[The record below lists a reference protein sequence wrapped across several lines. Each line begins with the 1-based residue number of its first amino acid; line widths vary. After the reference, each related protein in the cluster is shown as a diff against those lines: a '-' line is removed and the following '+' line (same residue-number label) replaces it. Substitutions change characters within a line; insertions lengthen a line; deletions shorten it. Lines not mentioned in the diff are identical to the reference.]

1 MKLVNINL
9 RILQKRQIDMSNK
22 SKDKDL
28 TQGPIV
34 KGLIQ
39 FSAPLLFGLVFQQ
52 LYNTVDTLVVG
63 NFIGKEAL
71 AAVGST
77 SPIINT
83 LIGIFMGFSMGANV
97 IVSQYY
103 GANDEKSVQDAVH
116 TSIIMSFF
124 FSVIITIIG
133 IVSAPAMLRFMD
145 TPDDVIHDASV
156 YLEIYFSGAIGLI
169 FYNTGSGILRAVGDS
184 TRPLY
189 FLVFSAIVNTVLD
202 LVFVIVFNMGVAGVA
217 WATVI
222 AQVLSSILVIVVLTR
237 TTGSYR
243 INWKKLK
250 LNYPMLKNIIRIGL
264 PSSVQQGL
272 TAFSN
277 VFVQGYINKFGSAFM
292 AGYSAY
298 GKIDAIALLP
308 MQATA
313 MGCTTFVG
321 QNIGAGKIKRAK
333 KGIKISL
340 IMSLTFTAVLLLP
353 LIIFAEQA
361 IMIFNSEP
369 DVIYYG
375 TLYMRFVSPFYLLS
389 CINQV
394 YAGALRGAG
403 DTRAPMV
410 IMLGS
415 FVVFRQIYL
424 YAVSNIFRNNFYP
437 ILFAYPAGWIVCS
450 LVLYI
455 YYRKSGWEHKQV
467 IIKSK
472 TEADMETD

>member
-250 LNYPMLKNIIRIGL
+250 LNYLMLKNIIRIGL

>member
-1 MKLVNINL
+1 MA
-9 RILQKRQIDMSNK
+9 
-22 SKDKDL
+22 SKGKDRDF
-28 TQGPIV
+28 TQGSIFG
-34 KGLIQ
+34 GLIE
-39 FSAPLLFGLVFQQ
+39 FSIPLLLGLIFQQ

-63 NFIGKEAL
+63 NYVGKVAL

-77 SPIINT
+77 TPIINT
-83 LIGIFMGFSMGANV
+83 LIGIFSGFSMGANV

-103 GANDEKSVQDAVH
+103 GANDKESVQEAVN
-116 TSIIMSFF
+116 TSILMSFF
-124 FSVIITIIG
+124 FSVVITLVG
-133 IVSAPAMLRFMD
+133 IFSSPVMLKLMD

-156 YLEIYFSGAIGLI
+156 YLEIYFAGATGLV
-169 FYNTGSGILRAVGDS
+169 FYNMGSGILRAVGDS
-184 TRPLY
+184 RRPLF
-189 FLVFSAIVNTVLD
+189 FLVFSAVVNTVLD
-202 LVFVIVFNMGVAGVA
+202 LVFVIDFNMGVAGVA

-222 AQVLSSILVIVVLTR
+222 AQILSSILVIVVLSR
-237 TTGSYR
+237 TSGPYR
-243 INWKKLK
+243 ISWNKMR
-250 LNYPMLKNIIRIGL
+250 LNKPLLESIIKIGL
-264 PSSVQQGL
+264 PSSIQQGV

-308 MQATA
+308 MQAIA

-333 KGIKISL
+333 KGINISL
-340 IMSLTFTAVLLLP
+340 ILSIVFTVILLIP
-353 LIIFAEQA
+353 LIIFAEEA

-375 TLYMRFVSPFYLLS
+375 TLYMRLVSPFYILS

-403 DTRAPMV
+403 DTRAPMI

-424 YAVSNIFRNNFYP
+424 YAVSHIFPNNFYP
-437 ILFAYPAGWIVCS
+437 ILFAYPAGWAVCS
-450 LVLYI
+450 LWLYI
-455 YYRKSGWEHKQV
+455 YYRKSHWETKR
-467 IIKSK
+467 IIITNNTSN
-472 TEADMETD
+472 D

>member
-1 MKLVNINL
+1 
-9 RILQKRQIDMSNK
+9 MSNK

-298 GKIDAIALLP
+298 GK
-308 MQATA
+308 
-313 MGCTTFVG
+313 
-321 QNIGAGKIKRAK
+321 
-333 KGIKISL
+333 
-340 IMSLTFTAVLLLP
+340 
-353 LIIFAEQA
+353 
-361 IMIFNSEP
+361 
-369 DVIYYG
+369 
-375 TLYMRFVSPFYLLS
+375 
-389 CINQV
+389 
-394 YAGALRGAG
+394 
-403 DTRAPMV
+403 
-410 IMLGS
+410 
-415 FVVFRQIYL
+415 
-424 YAVSNIFRNNFYP
+424 
-437 ILFAYPAGWIVCS
+437 
-450 LVLYI
+450 
-455 YYRKSGWEHKQV
+455 
-467 IIKSK
+467 
-472 TEADMETD
+472 

>member
-1 MKLVNINL
+1 L
-9 RILQKRQIDMSNK
+9 KRQIDMAGK
-22 SKDKDL
+22 GKDKDL
-28 TQGPIV
+28 TQGSIV
-34 KGLIQ
+34 GGLIE
-39 FSAPLLFGLVFQQ
+39 FSTPLLFGLIFQQ

-63 NFIGKEAL
+63 NFIGKVAL

-77 SPIINT
+77 TPIINT
-83 LIGIFMGFSMGANV
+83 LIGIFTGFSMGATV

-103 GANDEKSVQDAVH
+103 GANDEKSVHEAVH

-124 FSVIITIIG
+124 FSIIITIIG
-133 IVSAPAMLRFMD
+133 VMTAPVMLKLMD

-169 FYNTGSGILRAVGDS
+169 VYNMGSGILRAVGDS
-184 TRPLY
+184 KRPLY
-189 FLVFSAIVNTVLD
+189 FLVFSAVVNTVLD
-202 LVFVIVFNMGVAGVA
+202 LVFVIYFNMGVAGVA

-222 AQVLSSILVIVVLTR
+222 AQVSSAILVLVVLSR
-237 TTGSYR
+237 TSGSYR
-243 INWKKLK
+243 IYWSKLK
-250 LNYPMLKNIIRIGL
+250 LHKPLLKSIFKIGL
-264 PSSVQQGL
+264 PSSIQQGI

-277 VFVQGYINKFGSAFM
+277 VFVQSYINSFGSAFM

-298 GKIDAIALLP
+298 GKVDAIALLP
-308 MQATA
+308 MQAIA

-340 IMSLTFTAVLLLP
+340 LMSISFTAVLLMP

-369 DVIYYG
+369 EVVYYG

-394 YAGALRGAG
+394 YAGALRGSG
-403 DTRAPMV
+403 DTRAPML
-410 IMLGS
+410 IMLAS

-424 YAVSNIFRNNFYP
+424 LIVSNIFKENFYP
-437 ILFAYPAGWIVCS
+437 ILFAYPAGWLVCS
-450 LVLYI
+450 IIIYI
-455 YYRKSGWEHKQV
+455 YYRKSNWEHKSIV
-467 IIKSK
+467 IKRNNTSDA
-472 TEADMETD
+472 EAEQL

>member
-1 MKLVNINL
+1 MAGRN
-9 RILQKRQIDMSNK
+9 
-22 SKDKDL
+22 KDKDL
-28 TQGPIV
+28 TQGSIV

-39 FSAPLLFGLVFQQ
+39 FSTPLLFGLIFQQ

-77 SPIINT
+77 APIINT
-83 LIGIFMGFSMGANV
+83 LIGVFMGFSMGANV

-103 GANDEKSVQDAVH
+103 GANDEKSVHNAVH

-133 IVSAPAMLRFMD
+133 IVSAPAMLNLMD
-145 TPDDVIHDASV
+145 TPDDVIQEASV
-156 YLEIYFSGAIGLI
+156 YLKIYFSGATGLI
-169 FYNTGSGILRAVGDS
+169 FYNMGSGILRAVGDS

-217 WATVI
+217 LATVI
-222 AQVLSSILVIVVLTR
+222 AQVLSAVLVLIVLTR
-237 TTGSYR
+237 TSGSYR
-243 INWKKLK
+243 IEWKKLK
-250 LNYPMLKNIIRIGL
+250 LNTPMLKSIIRIGL

-277 VFVQGYINKFGSAFM
+277 VFVQSYINYFGSAFM

-298 GKIDAIALLP
+298 GKVDAIALLP
-308 MQATA
+308 MQAIA

-333 KGIKISL
+333 KGIRISL
-340 IMSLTFTAVLLLP
+340 LLSLAFTALLLIP

-361 IMIFNSEP
+361 ISIFNSEP

-375 TLYMRFVSPFYLLS
+375 TLYMRFVSPFYLLC

-394 YAGALRGAG
+394 YAGALRGSG
-403 DTRAPMV
+403 DTRAPMI

-424 YAVSNIFRNNFYP
+424 YTVSNIFKNNFYP

-450 LVLYI
+450 IVIYI
-455 YYRKSGWEHKQV
+455 YYRKSDWEHRSFIV
-467 IIKSK
+467 NSNNMDGV
-472 TEADMETD
+472 ED

>member
-1 MKLVNINL
+1 MAGKG
-9 RILQKRQIDMSNK
+9 
-22 SKDKDL
+22 KDKDL
-28 TQGPIV
+28 TQGSIV
-34 KGLIQ
+34 GGLIE
-39 FSAPLLFGLVFQQ
+39 FSTPLLFGLIFQQ

-63 NFIGKEAL
+63 NFIGKVAL

-77 SPIINT
+77 TPIINT
-83 LIGIFMGFSMGANV
+83 LIGIFTGFSMGATV

-103 GANDEKSVQDAVH
+103 GANDEKSVHEAVH

-124 FSVIITIIG
+124 FSIIITIIG
-133 IVSAPAMLRFMD
+133 VMTAPVMLKLMD

-169 FYNTGSGILRAVGDS
+169 VYNMGSGILRAVGDS
-184 TRPLY
+184 KRPLY
-189 FLVFSAIVNTVLD
+189 FLVFSAVVNTVLD
-202 LVFVIVFNMGVAGVA
+202 LVFVIYFNMGVAGVA

-222 AQVLSSILVIVVLTR
+222 AQVSSAILVLVVLSR
-237 TTGSYR
+237 TSGSYR
-243 INWKKLK
+243 IYWSKLK
-250 LNYPMLKNIIRIGL
+250 LHKPLLKSIFKIGL
-264 PSSVQQGL
+264 PSSIQQGI

-277 VFVQGYINKFGSAFM
+277 VFVQSYINSFGSAFM

-298 GKIDAIALLP
+298 GKVDAIALLP
-308 MQATA
+308 MQAIA

-340 IMSLTFTAVLLLP
+340 LMSISFTAVLLMP

-369 DVIYYG
+369 DVVYYG

-394 YAGALRGAG
+394 YAGALRGSG
-403 DTRAPMV
+403 DTRAPML

-424 YAVSNIFRNNFYP
+424 LIVSNIFKENFYP
-437 ILFAYPAGWIVCS
+437 ILFAYPAGWLVCS
-450 LVLYI
+450 IIIYI
-455 YYRKSGWEHKQV
+455 YYRKSNWEHKSIV
-467 IIKSK
+467 IKRNNTSDA
-472 TEADMETD
+472 EAEQL

>member
-1 MKLVNINL
+1 MAGRN
-9 RILQKRQIDMSNK
+9 
-22 SKDKDL
+22 KDKDL
-28 TQGPIV
+28 TQGSIV

-39 FSAPLLFGLVFQQ
+39 FSTPLLFGLIFQQ

-77 SPIINT
+77 APIINT
-83 LIGIFMGFSMGANV
+83 LIGVFMGFSMGANV

-103 GANDEKSVQDAVH
+103 GANDEKSVHNAVH

-133 IVSAPAMLRFMD
+133 IVSAPAMLNLMD
-145 TPDDVIHDASV
+145 TPDDVIQEASV
-156 YLEIYFSGAIGLI
+156 YLKIYFSGATGLI
-169 FYNTGSGILRAVGDS
+169 FYNMGSGILRAVGDS

-217 WATVI
+217 LATVI
-222 AQVLSSILVIVVLTR
+222 AQVLSAVLVLIVLTR
-237 TTGSYR
+237 TSGSYR
-243 INWKKLK
+243 IKWKKLK
-250 LNYPMLKNIIRIGL
+250 LNTPMLKSIIRIGL

-277 VFVQGYINKFGSAFM
+277 VFVQSYINYFGSAFM

-298 GKIDAIALLP
+298 GKVDAIALLP
-308 MQATA
+308 MQAIA

-333 KGIKISL
+333 KGIRISL
-340 IMSLTFTAVLLLP
+340 LLSLAFTALLLIP

-361 IMIFNSEP
+361 ISIFNSEP

-375 TLYMRFVSPFYLLS
+375 TLYMRFVSPFYLLC

-394 YAGALRGAG
+394 YAGALRGSG
-403 DTRAPMV
+403 DTRAPMI

-424 YAVSNIFRNNFYP
+424 YTVSNIFKNNFYP

-450 LVLYI
+450 IVIYI
-455 YYRKSGWEHKQV
+455 YYRKSDWEHRSFIV
-467 IIKSK
+467 NSNNMDGV
-472 TEADMETD
+472 ED